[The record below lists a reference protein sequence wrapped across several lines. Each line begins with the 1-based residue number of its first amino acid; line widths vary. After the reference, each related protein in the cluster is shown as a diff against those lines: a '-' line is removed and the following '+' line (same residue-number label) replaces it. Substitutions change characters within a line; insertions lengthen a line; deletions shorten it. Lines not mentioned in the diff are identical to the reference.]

1 MTADDKY
8 SPRNSEN
15 LPEPIQMQLSKI
27 LKTFSQHFPQLVQST
42 STFKDFEKKMTLL
55 AYLFSKLPIAKG
67 TFTQMFKYRCVIASF
82 CGQHVEQW
90 KTL

>member
-42 STFKDFEKKMTLL
+42 STFKDFEKKNDPR
-55 AYLFSKLPIAKG
+55 SVSI
-67 TFTQMFKYRCVIASF
+67 FKVTHCERHLYTNV
-82 CGQHVEQW
+82 
-90 KTL
+90 